1 MVNRPTPNKVCHTAV
16 LFIHRA
22 SVHIDLYTAEWR
34 RYIIFLASL
43 VYNAVDWSRTVA
55 IKRSVDSHW
64 LWHWLS
70 HAFALPG
77 VVSGVL
83 FPPLQQ
89 TSSAWQISLPLLT
102 SPDAA
107 TGKRSIAPGWV
118 MMPSFA
124 EWFLRFAVVASCV
137 WVKIPYRVVLPLW
150 HSGSGGCLLVCLW
163 IWRNIL
169 RHSEQL
175 FYLGSLRLEAGM
187 N

>member
-1 MVNRPTPNKVCHTAV
+1 MKA
-16 LFIHRA
+16 
-22 SVHIDLYTAEWR
+22 LYN
-34 RYIIFLASL
+34 IS
-43 VYNAVDWSRTVA
+43 
-55 IKRSVDSHW
+55 
-64 LWHWLS
+64 
-70 HAFALPG
+70 G
-77 VVSGVL
+77 VVSLQCCWLKSHGCNQALCRFALIVTL
-83 FPPLQQ
+83 IVACFCLAWRCFWRPFPPLQQ